1 MLSTQLQ
8 ACPPRPFS
16 RSPLFTLAS
25 AEAGCPS
32 FSPYGFERASTVRNR
47 RT

>member
-1 MLSTQLQ
+1 M
-8 ACPPRPFS
+8 
-16 RSPLFTLAS
+16 FTLAS

-32 FSPYGFERASTVRNR
+32 FDPCGFEHAGTARNR

>member
-16 RSPLFTLAS
+16 CSPMFTLAS

-32 FSPYGFERASTVRNR
+32 FDPCGFEHAGTARNR

>member
-16 RSPLFTLAS
+16 CSPMFTLAS

-32 FSPYGFERASTVRNR
+32 LDPYGFENAGTARNR

>member
-16 RSPLFTLAS
+16 RSPIFMLAS

-32 FSPYGFERASTVRNR
+32 FDPCGFEHASTARNR